1 MKMSTEEHPLPID
14 GSPVTGGC
22 WGVRELDRTH
32 LLSSAVETPEMLTI
46 HHHAGWEIC
55 YPGARQGQI
64 LVWGH
69 TISLMQIWYGTSNN
83 EQLELFWNLFETW
96 EDSDALRF
104 THFSVRVELLAVWPS
119 FHLPCMST
127 GYLFTQPVNFTFTSK
142 RSWIYHIRLKQ
153 SPIQGSRPLETTE
166 FNTRCQ
172 SKIRFGSRL
181 QLSFCSIMNQD

>member
-1 MKMSTEEHPLPID
+1 MDLPSQVAAEVS
-14 GSPVTGGC
+14 GSWIVPT
-22 WGVRELDRTH
+22 
-32 LLSSAVETPEMLTI
+32 
-46 HHHAGWEIC
+46 C
-55 YPGARQGQI
+55 YPLHLRLPKCSLSIITQVGKSVTRGLGRARSWSG
-64 LVWGH
+64 GH
-69 TISLMQIWYGTSNN
+69 TISLIQIWYGTSNN

-96 EDSDALRF
+96 EDSDASHF
-104 THFSVRVELLAVWPS
+104 THFSIRAELLAVWPS

-127 GYLFTQPVNFTFTSK
+127 GYLFTHPVNFTFTSK

-153 SPIQGSRPLETTE
+153 SPIQRSRPLETTE